1 MEFAH
6 IVCQGMMMA
15 EKAFSP
21 AGCPGLLASV
31 NAGAIHPCVSVHFC
45 YYNRI
50 LEAGRHLERLLR

>member
-1 MEFAH
+1 
-6 IVCQGMMMA
+6 MA

-31 NAGAIHPCVSVHFC
+31 NAGAIHPCVSVHSC

>member
-6 IVCQGMMMA
+6 IAGQVMTMA

-31 NAGAIHPCVSVHFC
+31 NAGAIHAFQS
-45 YYNRI
+45 I
-50 LEAGRHLERLLR
+50 LVTITGYLRLGGTEKVY

>member
-6 IVCQGMMMA
+6 IAGQVVVMA

-31 NAGAIHPCVSVHFC
+31 NAGVSIRF
-45 YYNRI
+45 
-50 LEAGRHLERLLR
+50 GPFLLL

>member
-6 IVCQGMMMA
+6 IAGQVVVMA

-31 NAGAIHPCVSVHFC
+31 NAGAIHPFRSFLVTITG
-45 YYNRI
+45 Y
-50 LEAGRHLERLLR
+50 LRLGGT